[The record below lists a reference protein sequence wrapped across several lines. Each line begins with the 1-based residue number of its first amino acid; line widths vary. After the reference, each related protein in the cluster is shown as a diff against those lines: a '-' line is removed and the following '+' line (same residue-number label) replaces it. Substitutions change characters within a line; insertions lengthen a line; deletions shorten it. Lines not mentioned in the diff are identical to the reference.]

1 MTRLFRMTD
10 NGLVESRRK
19 ALDLESRIEDWVVRD
34 LSLVGV
40 DGVIIGRQVAT
51 DHGKRID
58 VLAMDEDGN
67 LIIIEL
73 KRDRSP
79 RDIVGQLLDYASWV
93 RHLTT
98 KDVHELARTASG
110 RSLPELYRE
119 RYGKSVPET
128 LNASHQMIVVAS
140 EVDEATKRIIEYLS
154 EEHDVGINASFFNIF
169 GAEGHEWLTTDS
181 LLDQEEV
188 KDRAVKKARAPWSG
202 LYYVTGGAEE
212 DRPWEDLRRHGF
224 MTADGGRQ
232 YTNQLDRLEVG
243 ARIFYYQKRTG
254 YLGYGIVTSGKALAS
269 EYVLADG
276 RKLVDVL
283 PARYLIQFS
292 DDPDRAAYIVGVE
305 WQQTF
310 DRSDART
317 YPGIFANQSIACKI
331 YDQQTS
337 DFLRREFA
345 VGPDDPVGTKPI
357 A

>member
-1 MTRLFRMTD
+1 MTRLFRITEQ
-10 NGLVESRRK
+10 GLVESRRK
-19 ALDLESRIEDWVVRD
+19 PLDLESRIEDWVARD

-40 DGVIIGRQVAT
+40 DGFVIGRQVAT
-51 DHGKRID
+51 DHGTRID
-58 VLAMDEDGN
+58 LLAMDEDGN

-79 RDIVGQLLDYASWV
+79 RDIVGQVLDYASWV

-98 KDVHELARTASG
+98 KDVHDLVRAASG
-110 RSLPELYRE
+110 RSLPDLYRD
-119 RYGKSVPET
+119 RYGKAVPET

-169 GAEGHEWLTTDS
+169 GDQGHDWLTTDS

-212 DRPWEDLRRHGF
+212 DRPWEELRQHGIF
-224 MTADGGRQ
+224 TADGGRH

-243 ARIFYYQKRTG
+243 APIFYYQKKTG
-254 YLGYGIVTSGKALAS
+254 YLGYGRVTTPKTLAS
-269 EYVLADG
+269 DFVLSDG
-276 RKLVDVL
+276 RKLTDVL
-283 PARYLIQFS
+283 PTRYLTQFS
-292 DDPDRAAYIVGVE
+292 DDPDRAAYVVGVE
-305 WQQTF
+305 WQ
-310 DRSDART
+310 RT
-317 YPGIFANQSIACKI
+317 YPRNEAKTYQGIFANQAIACKI
-331 YDQQTS
+331 YDQQTA
-337 DFLRREFA
+337 DFLREQFGLRADEA
-345 VGPDDPVGTKPI
+345 T

>member
-1 MTRLFRMTD
+1 MTRLFRISD
-10 NGLVESRRK
+10 QGLVESRRK
-19 ALDLESRIEDWVVRD
+19 PLDLESRIEDWVARD

-40 DGVIIGRQVAT
+40 DGIIIGRQVAT

-58 VLAMDEDGN
+58 LLAMDEDGN

-79 RDIVGQLLDYASWV
+79 RDIVGQVLDYASWV

-98 KDVHELARTASG
+98 KDVHELTRAATG
-110 RSLPELYRE
+110 RPLPDLYRD
-119 RYGKSVPET
+119 RYGKAVPET

-212 DRPWEDLRRHGF
+212 DRPWEELRRYGF
-224 MTADGGRQ
+224 FTADGGRH

-243 ARIFYYQKRTG
+243 APIFYYQKKTG
-254 YLGYGIVTSGKALAS
+254 YLGYGRVTTAKMLAS
-269 EYVLADG
+269 DYVLADG
-276 RKLVDVL
+276 RVLTDVL
-283 PARYLIQFS
+283 PVRYLTQFA
-292 DDPDRAAYIVGVE
+292 DDPDRAAYVVGVE
-305 WQQTF
+305 WLRTF
-310 DRSDART
+310 DRAEARK
-317 YPGIFANQSIACKI
+317 YEGIFANQAIACKI
-331 YDQQTS
+331 YDQQTA
-337 DFLRREFA
+337 DFLRQEFGVARE
-345 VGPDDPVGTKPI
+345 DI
-357 A
+357 E

>member
-1 MTRLFRMTD
+1 MTRLFRISD
-10 NGLVESRRK
+10 QGLIESKRK
-19 ALDLESRIEDWVVRD
+19 SLDLESRIEDWVARD

-40 DGVIIGRQVAT
+40 DGIIIGRQVPT

-58 VLAMDEDGN
+58 LLAMDEDGN
-67 LIIIEL
+67 LIIVEL

-79 RDIVGQLLDYASWV
+79 RDIVGQVLDYASWV

-98 KDVHELARTASG
+98 KDVHELARAATG

-119 RYGKSVPET
+119 RYGKAVPDT

-181 LLDQEEV
+181 LLDQEDV

-212 DRPWEDLRRHGF
+212 DRPWEELRRYGF
-224 MTADGGRQ
+224 FTADGGRI

-243 ARIFYYQKRTG
+243 APIFYYQKKTG
-254 YLGYGIVTSGKALAS
+254 YLGYGRVTTPKMLAS
-269 EYVLADG
+269 EFETKDG
-276 RKLVDVL
+276 RKLTDAL
-283 PARYLIQFS
+283 PTRYLTEFV
-292 DDPDRAAYIVGVE
+292 DDPERAAYVVGVE
-305 WQQTF
+305 WLRTF
-310 DRSDART
+310 DRAEAKT
-317 YPGIFANQSIACKI
+317 YQGIFANQAIACKI
-331 YDQQTS
+331 YDQQTA
-337 DFLRREFA
+337 DFLRQEFA
-345 VGPDDPVGTKPI
+345 VNDDGNI